1 MIAVDVVVVDVVVVV
16 IDAVVVFMTSVIK
29 IFVDFCLCSS
39 KKQLLLEV
47 FSFFSCLLSLNFF
60 AFFSIYTETF
70 RPNVFTESRLRNFR
84 RSRIFGTTL
93 FGFLKV
99 VFDAKK
105 IGVRCQNEDICKTKK
120 RLEGLIF
127 K

>member
-70 RPNVFTESRLRNFR
+70 LPNVFTESRLRNFR
-84 RSRIFGTTL
+84 RSRIFGTTS

-99 VFDAKK
+99 VFGEKK
-105 IGVRCQNEDICKTKK
+105 ISTSGAKTKTFAK
-120 RLEGLIF
+120 HKKDWKG
-127 K
+127 